1 LLGIDLYANNIDARD
16 SEIHDV
22 LNIITAIAIG
32 SALIVTL
39 IFTRIFLHVRRLT
52 EAKEA
57 LEHSYEQLQ
66 ELDVKKS
73 EFLNIASHELR
84 TPMTSIK

>member
-1 LLGIDLYANNIDARD
+1 MYANSIDLRD
-16 SEIHDV
+16 EEIHGI
-22 LNIITAIAIG
+22 LNIITVIAIG

-39 IFTRIFLHVRRLT
+39 IFTRVFLQVRRLT

-57 LEHSYEQLQ
+57 LEHSYEQLR

-84 TPMTSIK
+84 TPMTSVK